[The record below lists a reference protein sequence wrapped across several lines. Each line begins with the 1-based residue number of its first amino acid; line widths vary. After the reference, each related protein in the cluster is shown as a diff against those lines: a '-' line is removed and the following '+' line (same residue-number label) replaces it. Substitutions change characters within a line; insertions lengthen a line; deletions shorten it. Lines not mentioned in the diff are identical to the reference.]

1 MCYMQSWIPAS
12 GMSKETM
19 AAIQFRSKPTPYI
32 VSVIQ
37 RFYRNKFGLVGL
49 IVLVLM
55 ILVAILA
62 PWISPYPPDKPIA
75 DEQGR
80 YGRWQEPS
88 QRHLLGTD
96 SIGRD
101 ILSRVIYG
109 ARVSLSVGLVATLI
123 ATSVGVFIG
132 ALAGYFGGLI
142 DSILMRLTDAVLA
155 FPVIFLLIVL
165 SALVTPSIFNV
176 MLIIGLVFWTSTA
189 RIVRGEFLRLREMA
203 FVEAAMALGMPAWRV
218 ILFHLLPNAVSAI
231 IVAATLRVAYAILLE
246 ATLSFLG
253 IGVQE
258 PTPSWGRM
266 LQQATAISVLD
277 KRPWLWIPPGL
288 SILVTVLSI
297 NFVGDALRDAI
308 DPRLVRRA

>member
-1 MCYMQSWIPAS
+1 
-12 GMSKETM
+12 M
-19 AAIQFRSKPTPYI
+19 AVAEFTSKPTPYI
-32 VSVIQ
+32 VTVAQ
-37 RFYRNKFGLVGL
+37 RFCRNRFGLIGL
-49 IVLVLM
+49 VTLCFM

-62 PWISPYPPDKPIA
+62 PLVSPYPPDKPIA
-75 DEQGR
+75 DAQGR
-80 YGRWQEPS
+80 YARWQEPS
-88 QRHLLGTD
+88 HRHLFGTD

-101 ILSRVIYG
+101 LFSRVVYG
-109 ARVSLSVGLVATLI
+109 TRVSLSVGLVATFI
-123 ATSVGVFIG
+123 ATSIGVLVGV
-132 ALAGYFGGLI
+132 LSGYFGGII

-189 RIVRGEFLRLREMA
+189 RIVRSEFLKLREMA
-203 FVEAAMALGMPAWRV
+203 FVEAAVALGLPSWRV

-266 LQQATAISVLD
+266 LQQATAISILD
-277 KRPWLWIPPGL
+277 KRPWLWVPPGL